1 MKRKTKTQLSL
12 LLVLTAVF
20 SLLVPAACDKRNSQ
34 IPSGPTVEN
43 SQPATTIPGEET
55 SSDKVENT
63 EPITSEAETE
73 PTTGRPATREPQLAI
88 LRLGEARDDDSY
100 IFFLDEVAWIDDSSE
115 PNGYRIE
122 NEKEEWV
129 PYIAS
134 LKTECHVLGPGEES
148 SIELWQGSLD
158 NFVAELE
165 IRGEAILVEAGINDN
180 EIYYVS
186 EVYHA
191 APLYY

>member
-1 MKRKTKTQLSL
+1 M
-12 LLVLTAVF
+12 
-20 SLLVPAACDKRNSQ
+20 
-34 IPSGPTVEN
+34 
-43 SQPATTIPGEET
+43 
-55 SSDKVENT
+55 
-63 EPITSEAETE
+63 
-73 PTTGRPATREPQLAI
+73 AI

-148 SIELWQGSLD
+148 SIELWQVSLD